1 MTNRQARRDQAR
13 AARTQRSRT
22 PSQRPQQ
29 RRSSGGGGGGLFST
43 PYVVGVGAL
52 VLVLAGVLLFLALRG
67 GDDGG
72 AQAQRITDSLA
83 AFPAD
88 MADGN
93 AVGDPGAPI
102 TLIAYEDFR
111 CPFCLGYTAD
121 EEPGIFEEYVKTGKV
136 RYEFRNFAILGTES
150 VNAGRAV
157 QCALK
162 QDKFWE
168 MHHTLYIEAAKRGG
182 SSDAPAGTF
191 SADALK
197 GYASD
202 IGLDRAAFDA
212 CYDNNETL
220 EEVNTQIGEAR
231 SYGFTG
237 TPSFLLNGAPISG
250 GGPSDM
256 EGWRT
261 LFDGLL
267 NATPTAEAS
276 GTPAATT
283 TGTPAAS
290 QTPSATATP

>member
-22 PSQRPQQ
+22 PSQRPGQPS
-29 RRSSGGGGGGLFST
+29 RPSGGRGGGGILTSPFT
-43 PYVVGVGAL
+43 LAVGAL
-52 VLVLAGVLLFLALRG
+52 VLVLAGVLVFLAMRS
-67 GDDGG
+67 GDQGTE
-72 AQAQRITDSLA
+72 QAQRIRDSLA
-83 AFPAD
+83 AFPTD
-88 MADGN
+88 MVDGN
-93 AVGDPGAPI
+93 TVGNPDAPI
-102 TLIAYEDFR
+102 TLIAYEDFS

-121 EEPGIFEEYVKTGKV
+121 AEPGIIEEYVKTGKV
-136 RYEFRNFAILGTES
+136 RYEYRNFQILGQES

-157 QCALK
+157 QCALD

-168 MHHTLYIEAAKRGG
+168 MHHTLYINAAEKGG
-182 SSDAPAGTF
+182 GNHPPAGTY

-202 IGLDRAAFDA
+202 IGLDRTAFDA
-212 CYDNNETL
+212 CYDNNDTL

-250 GGPSDM
+250 GGPSTL

-261 LFDGLL
+261 VFDGLL
-267 NATPTAEAS
+267 EGTPTPEAS
-276 GTPAATT
+276 GTPAATAT
-283 TGTPAAS
+283 TPAA
-290 QTPSATATP
+290 TATATP